1 MSATALPPFVP
12 HPLLAGFHRQT
23 LAAALLGGRAAGAR
37 PRILR
42 VDARNAVLALEHAGP
57 SPSAPVL
64 LLLHGLAGSADSPY
78 MRRSARKAVARGF
91 RVLRLNA
98 RNCGGSEALC
108 ETLYHGGLHEDPLEV
123 ARQLAAEGAPCVFV
137 AGFSL
142 GGNLALRLAAACGRE
157 APWLAGVASV
167 SGALDLGACA
177 RRLDDAPGLAPYR
190 RLFVRGLA
198 RVLRRR
204 ARREPGRR
212 DLTGLGRVRTFR
224 ELDGRWTGPE
234 FGFSGA
240 EDYWARASSL
250 PQLPRVAVPAL
261 LLASHDDAFVPAEVH
276 EAAVAVAPPGLRVA
290 LTARGG
296 HCGFLGAGLRRP
308 GGARDPDCFWAE
320 NRVLDFAAQA
330 CAAALSRPRP

>member
-1 MSATALPPFVP
+1 MSAADLPPFVP

-23 LAAALLGGRAAGAR
+23 LAAALLGGRATGAR

-42 VDARNAVLALEHAGP
+42 VDGRNAVLALEHAGP
-57 SPSAPVL
+57 APTAPVL

-98 RNCGGSEALC
+98 RNCGGSETLC
-108 ETLYHGGLHEDPLEV
+108 ETLYHGGLHEDPLAV
-123 ARQLAAEGAPCVFV
+123 ARQLAEEGATRVFV

-142 GGNLALRLAAACGRE
+142 GGNLALRLAAACGRQ

-177 RRLDDAPGLAPYR
+177 RRLDEAPGLAPYR

-198 RVLRRR
+198 GVLRRR
-204 ARREPGRR
+204 ARLQPGRR
-212 DLTGLGRVRTFR
+212 DLSGLERVRSFR

-234 FGFSGA
+234 FGFADA

-250 PQLPRVAVPAL
+250 AELPRVAVPAL
-261 LLASHDDAFVPAEVH
+261 LLASRDDAFVPVEVH
-276 EAAVAVAPPGLRVA
+276 EAAAAAAPSGVRVA
-290 LTARGG
+290 LAARGG
-296 HCGFLGAGLRRP
+296 HCAFLGAGARRP
-308 GGARDPDCFWAE
+308 DGARDPDRFWAE
-320 NRVLDFAAQA
+320 NRVLDFAAEA
-330 CAAALSRPRP
+330 CGATLSRPRP